1 MKHAK
6 PSRAWR
12 PVRARTTPRGSQ
24 GAWTA
29 LLFNV
34 CLLLLPAA
42 AAAGLYVMSRD
53 HLYAYQ
59 FSDAGG
65 RAVRTRIED
74 RLGDLI
80 MLDFDRQ
87 RQWEDLIGMELTAG
101 DVAAA
106 RGFLLSGRRM
116 LPARD
121 ASQIERQLRA
131 DSTDA
136 DVELAALDIVAPSV
150 RARYEATVPLLSR
163 RAASGPLPQHEPAA
177 VSMLG
182 DQSDFELLARAL
194 LADPS
199 SDPTHLVLTGFG
211 LGLAGE
217 LTPRQRAGASALAMA
232 TRREDYPQDF
242 HDAIT
247 GVLSAAMPPTAF
259 RAAALASANG
269 GDAGAFDNAAA
280 AFQASVTAARVAAA
294 KAALDEIGAMSEATS
309 ATTASMLV
317 IHAHGL
323 RDLPRLRL
331 VALAGGDRAAAA
343 AKRLPRESNLAQVA
357 RGELEVTRDLA
368 AAIALAGL
376 AAAGLLLSVLF
387 VLFQGMRRVW
397 LRMQEDIDGG
407 ELIET
412 FNGGWRPL

>member
-163 RAASGPLPQHEPAA
+163 RAASGPLPQHEPASI
-177 VSMLG
+177 SMLG
-182 DQSDFELLARAL
+182 DQNDFELLARAL
-194 LADPS
+194 LADAS

-242 HDAIT
+242 HDAIS
-247 GVLSAAMPPTAF
+247 GVLSAAMPPAAF

-280 AFQASVTAARVAAA
+280 AFQASILAARVGAA

-331 VALAGGDRAAAA
+331 VAQAGGDRAAAA
-343 AKRLPRESNLAQVA
+343 AKRLPRESDLAQVA

-387 VLFQGMRRVW
+387 VLLQAARRVW